1 MNHEFYVN
9 PLETRY
15 SSKEML
21 SIFGAKNRAVLWR
34 KLWLALAESQKELG
48 LDISD
53 KQLLQMRN
61 NLDNIDFLAVAKKEQ
76 EVRHDVMAHV
86 HVFGD
91 AAPLAAP
98 IIHLGATSCF
108 VTDNAD
114 LLIYKSALEL
124 TKDKLELLLSKLKN
138 FAIKHKDVP
147 CLGFTHFQ
155 AAQLT
160 TVGKRASLWMQD
172 LLMDYDAII
181 HLLGDYKLRGV
192 KGATGTQASFL
203 HLFNGDGDKV
213 KKLEKL
219 VCDKMGI
226 KDYFKV
232 TGQTYP
238 RKFDFSILS
247 ILSGIAQ
254 SAHKFGADMRLLMH
268 KGEMDEPFEKSQIGS
283 SAMAYKR
290 NPMRSERICSLSRF
304 VMSLPSNAAETA
316 ANQWFE
322 RTLDDSANRRLS
334 LPQAFLGVDAVLNL
348 YINVADGMSINE
360 KVIEKDIL
368 EQLPFMVTEDIL
380 MECVKLGGDRQQL
393 HERIRVHSMESV
405 KNVKN
410 GGTNDL
416 IERIKSDKAFAS
428 IKNNLD
434 NLLSPKNYIGRAVQ
448 QTEEFIKDC
457 IDPILK
463 NTKKLEN
470 LVPEIKV

>member
-1 MNHEFYVN
+1 MSETYIN

-15 SSKEML
+15 SSKQML
-21 SIFGAKNRAVLWR
+21 GFFGAKNRTVLWR
-34 KLWLALAESQKELG
+34 KLWLALAQSQKELG

-53 KQLLQMRN
+53 KQLKQMQ
-61 NLDNIDFLAVAKKEQ
+61 DNIENINFEAIAKKEK

-86 HVFGD
+86 HGFG
-91 AAPLAAP
+91 AVAPLSAP

-124 TKDKLELLLSKLKN
+124 VLDKLLLLLSKLKN
-138 FAIKHKDVP
+138 FALKHKNLP

-160 TVGKRASLWMQD
+160 TVGKRATLWMQD
-172 LLMDYDAII
+172 LTMDYEVIKG
-181 HLLGDYKLRGV
+181 LLDNYKLRGV
-192 KGATGTQASFL
+192 KGATGTQGSFMS
-203 HLFNGDGDKV
+203 LFGGNEEKV

-219 VCDKMGI
+219 VCKKMDVE
-226 KDYFKV
+226 KFFDV

-238 RKFDFSILS
+238 RKFDYLILS
-247 ILSGIAQ
+247 ALSGLAQ

-290 NPMRSERICSLSRF
+290 NPMRSERICSLARF
-304 VMSLPSNAAETA
+304 IMSLPINAAETA

-322 RTLDDSANRRLS
+322 RTLDDSANRRIV
-334 LPQAFLGVDAVLNL
+334 LPQSFLAVDAILNL
-348 YINVADGMSINE
+348 YINIADGMSINE

-380 MECVKLGGDRQQL
+380 MECVKLGGDRQEL
-393 HERIRVHSMESV
+393 HERIRVHSMESIKAV
-405 KNVKN
+405 KDGKN
-410 GGTNDL
+410 NDL
-416 IERIKSDKAFAS
+416 IARIKGDEVF
-428 IKNNLD
+428 IKIKDNLD
-434 NLLSPKNYIGRAVQ
+434 NFISPKNYIGRAAQ
-448 QTEEFIKDC
+448 QTEEFIKNC
-457 IDPILK
+457 IDSLLK
-463 NTKKLEN
+463 NAKDLEKYQE
-470 LVPEIKV
+470 EIKV